1 MKEVKKN
8 ISFNDT
14 PEKESSKKILA
25 GITILNNAVKSTLGP
40 KGHNVMLDMGENS
53 DPILTKDGVTVAKEI
68 FAKDPIENNAIKLV
82 KSVAIKTSEESG
94 DGTTT
99 ATILTHAIYEL
110 GIQKISVNSNPIL
123 FKKGIEAAVKHT
135 IAELNKRKVAIS
147 NDDEIKNI
155 ATISANNDPVIGG
168 LIAEAIKKVT
178 KDGAILIDDSKTMET
193 FNEYQRGF
201 QVDRGSLTPYLNTDF
216 EKDLCNYSGP
226 VKVILYM
233 HKIETMP
240 EVMHILEYVNK
251 TTSPFLLIAEDFGPE
266 VLSTLVTNKMRGA
279 LKPLLIQLPGFGDKS
294 EAIMEDI
301 ATLSGATVIS
311 KQRGDDLSKVKPEEV
326 IGEVADVT
334 IFRNKTVIVAG
345 ETHNAAIKDRISQL
359 KTQEQ
364 NAKPGYDKQSFKD
377 RYTRLTGEIATI
389 KVGGSSK
396 VEVSQTKD
404 RVDDAVK
411 ATLAAIEEGIVPGGG
426 VAFAKIA
433 KTLETI
439 KTDNNDFNTGVDI
452 VKEALKRPLNQIA
465 VNSGD
470 PSVVNSVTNNE
481 TFEYGFNANTEEY
494 GNMYD
499 IGVIDP
505 VKVSRIAL
513 QNAASTAAMLLTTN
527 CVVTIIPEKKDS
539 DDKRRGPGG
548 QSMDDEGM
556 Y

>member
-1 MKEVKKN
+1 
-8 ISFNDT
+8 
-14 PEKESSKKILA
+14 
-25 GITILNNAVKSTLGP
+25 
-40 KGHNVMLDMGENS
+40 
-53 DPILTKDGVTVAKEI
+53 
-68 FAKDPIENNAIKLV
+68 
-82 KSVAIKTSEESG
+82 
-94 DGTTT
+94 
-99 ATILTHAIYEL
+99 
-110 GIQKISVNSNPIL
+110 
-123 FKKGIEAAVKHT
+123 
-135 IAELNKRKVAIS
+135 
-147 NDDEIKNI
+147 
-155 ATISANNDPVIGG
+155 
-168 LIAEAIKKVT
+168 
-178 KDGAILIDDSKTMET
+178 
-193 FNEYQRGF
+193 
-201 QVDRGSLTPYLNTDF
+201 
-216 EKDLCNYSGP
+216 
-226 VKVILYM
+226 
-233 HKIETMP
+233 P

-513 QNAASTAAMLLTTN
+513 QNAASTAAML
-527 CVVTIIPEKKDS
+527 
-539 DDKRRGPGG
+539 
-548 QSMDDEGM
+548 
-556 Y
+556 